1 MTDVLLDLRSISKK
15 FPGVKALDNVNIQ
28 IKKGEV
34 HSILG
39 ENGAGKSTLMKII
52 SGALNKD
59 EGEMIFEG
67 RTVSF
72 SNTMD
77 SQKAGIAM
85 IYQEFNLA
93 PHLTVE
99 DNVFIAN
106 EPCSRLNIVDRKTVR
121 KRTFELL
128 DSIDFK
134 LDPSKKIKNLNVCEQ
149 QITEIIKALRNE
161 SKLIIMDEPTS
172 ALTENEIRK
181 FFKCIDKM
189 RSEGL
194 SILFISHNLE
204 EVFEIS
210 DTITVMRDGKSVGTY
225 PIDEI
230 TPNDAVRLM
239 VGREVENIYDRK
251 TVEIGEEVLRVKN
264 LSSPG
269 KIHDVSFTLREGEVL
284 GICGLLGAGKT
295 EIVRGIF
302 GADTKATG
310 EVFIKGRKLK
320 VGNIND
326 VIDAGIGLIPEDR
339 KNQGLFLDKNIK
351 ENLSAASIE
360 ELSKCKFLSKM
371 REQDLASQYVE
382 ILRIKTSGLKQIV
395 NNLSGGNQQKV
406 VIGKWLA
413 LSPKVLLM
421 DDPTRGVDIGAKQ
434 AIYKLIGELVSS
446 GVGVIFIS
454 SELPEVI
461 GISDRLLVIADGELK
476 AEFRSDDATQEKIL
490 TAATLKTKLNS
501 EKAV

>member
-1 MTDVLLDLRSISKK
+1 MNDILLELTSISKY

-52 SGALNKD
+52 SGALIKD
-59 EGEMIFEG
+59 EGVMIFEDHA
-67 RTVSF
+67 VSF
-72 SNTMD
+72 SNTID
-77 SQKAGIAM
+77 SQKVGISM

-106 EPCSRLNIVDRKTVR
+106 EPCNRLNIIDRKTVR
-121 KRTFELL
+121 SRTVELL
-128 DSIDFK
+128 ESIDFK
-134 LDPSKKIKNLNVCEQ
+134 LDPSRKINSLNVCEQ
-149 QITEIIKALRNE
+149 QITEIVKALRNE

-181 FFKCIDKM
+181 LFKCINKL
-189 RSEGL
+189 RNEGL
-194 SILFISHNLE
+194 SVLFISHKLE

-210 DTITVMRDGKSVGTY
+210 DTISVMRDGKSVGTY
-225 PIDEI
+225 SVDEI
-230 TPNDAVRLM
+230 TPKEAVRLM

-251 TVEIGEEVLRVKN
+251 IAEMGKVVLEVKN

-269 KIHDVSFTLREGEVL
+269 KMHDISFNLKSGEVL

-302 GADTKATG
+302 GADPKVTG
-310 EVFIKGRKLK
+310 EIIMNGRKLK
-320 VGNIND
+320 IENINAA
-326 VIDAGIGLIPEDR
+326 IDAGIGLIPEDR
-339 KNQGLFLDKNIK
+339 KNQGLFLKKNVK

-360 ELSKCKFLSKM
+360 ELSNNQFLSKSKE
-371 REQDLASQYVE
+371 RSLASKYVD
-382 ILRIKTSGLKQIV
+382 ILRIKISGLQHIV

-434 AIYKLIGELVSS
+434 AIYELIGELVST

-461 GISDRLLVIADGELK
+461 GISDRLLVVADGELK
-476 AEFRSDDATQEKIL
+476 AEFQSDEATQEKIM
-490 TAATLKTKLNS
+490 TAATLNVNLNS